1 VSFEERVPEG
11 RFSDRVADYERAR
24 PGYPEAVVDAL
35 EGCGALF
42 PGAVVAD
49 VGSGTGLSSRPF
61 LARGYEVHAVEPN
74 DAMRAAAERALGAQ
88 AGFRS
93 VAGKAEATGLAEASV
108 DLVVAAQAFHWFEA
122 EAAREEL
129 RRVLRPAGRVALLWN
144 VRRGGGSPFLSG
156 YEDLLRTWAIDYAQ
170 VDHRRIGPA
179 GIAAFFGGPY
189 ESFLFENVQRLD
201 RERLRAR
208 LFSSSY
214 TPPVGHPHREPMAAA
229 LDALFDAHQR
239 RGEVAL
245 AYDVELFVG
254 PLAASA
260 GASRGDD

>member
-1 VSFEERVPEG
+1 MKREE

-24 PGYPEAVVDAL
+24 PGYPEAVVEAL

-61 LARGYEVHAVEPN
+61 LARGYQVLAVEPN
-74 DAMRAAAERALGAQ
+74 DAMRAAAERALGGA

-93 VAGKAEATGLAEASV
+93 VAGKAEATGLDDASV

-122 EAAREEL
+122 EKARAEL
-129 RRVLRPAGRVALLWN
+129 RRILRPEGRVALLWN
-144 VRRGGGSPFLSG
+144 VRRGGGYPFLSG
-156 YEDLLRTWAIDYAQ
+156 YEELLQRWAIDYSE

-179 GIAAFFGGPY
+179 GIAAFFGGAH
-189 ESFLFENVQRLD
+189 ESFLFENFQRLD

-214 TPPVGHPHREPMAAA
+214 TPPEGHPNREPMAAA
-229 LDALFDAHQR
+229 LDTLFDAHQR
-239 RGEVAL
+239 QGAVAL
-245 AYDVELFVG
+245 AYDLELFVG
-254 PLAASA
+254 PLAASTGARRA
-260 GASRGDD
+260 GD